1 MPLASLLPL
10 FAYFIVGLLLRR
22 TGVLRGEHA
31 DILFRLV
38 FFVTLPALAFLAVAD
53 AKLTRESMLLPIA
66 GFGVNLTCLAAAFLS
81 ARVFDWPPGRA
92 GSVVLS
98 ACIMNMVFCFPF
110 ILAAL
115 GTEALAEAV
124 LFDLGNAV
132 FTATIL
138 TSMAARHGDGGR
150 QSRRAAVL
158 RMLRTPLFVAMIAAI
173 VVSYYALPV
182 PALLGAVLAP
192 LGAVTVPLIVV
203 ALGLAF
209 SLRSLGGWLP
219 AYTVALRM
227 GGGLLAGLVAIQLL
241 GIEGRMAL
249 VVAVSAAAP
258 IGFTAVTL
266 TSIGK
271 LDTEQTAAAVSLS
284 VLVGMLTTS
293 ALLWIGQAL
302 L

>member
-10 FAYFIVGLLLRR
+10 FAYFLVGLLLRR

-38 FFVTLPALAFLAVAD
+38 FFVTLPALAFLAVAG
-53 AKLTRESMLLPIA
+53 AELTRESMLLPMVSFA
-66 GFGVNLTCLAAAFLS
+66 VNLACLAAAILS
-81 ARVFDWPPGRA
+81 GRMFSWPARKT
-92 GSVVLS
+92 GSVVFS
-98 ACIMNMVFCFPF
+98 VSIMNMVFTFPF

-124 LFDLGNAV
+124 LFDLGNAI

-138 TSMAARHGDGGR
+138 SSMAASYGDGGR
-150 QSRRAAVL
+150 QTRRAAVL
-158 RMLRTPLFVAMIAAI
+158 RMLRMPLFVAMVAAI
-173 VVSYYALPV
+173 AFSHFALAV
-182 PALLGAVLAP
+182 PPMLGAVLAP

-203 ALGLAF
+203 ALGLSF
-209 SLRSLGGWLP
+209 SLGGLGGWLP

-227 GGGLLAGLVAIQLL
+227 AGGLLVGLVAIQLL
-241 GIEGRMAL
+241 GIDGRTAL

-266 TSIGK
+266 TSIGR
-271 LDTEQTAAAVSLS
+271 LDTDQTAAAVSLS
-284 VLVGMLTTS
+284 VVVGMVTTS

-302 L
+302 V